1 MITTPKAASL
11 TQEEAEQA
19 KLQRLKKDAF
29 MVSIEDIFEHHDKQ
43 HAKPAE
49 KELIQKNMSGGEIFK
64 CLSKYLEKNPQHNA
78 VKISHPSFKAA
89 AWNDYSDEVLVV
101 KTSFNIPVRLQICG
115 EGLHN
120 YTVLRKKTTDDF
132 IRGFVKLSEINA

>member
-1 MITTPKAASL
+1 MFTNQTTAL
-11 TQEEAEQA
+11 TTQEQSERE
-19 KLQRLKKDAF
+19 KLENLKQNAF
-29 MVSIEDIFEHHDKQ
+29 LVSIDDIFKYHHKQ
-43 HAKPAE
+43 SSKPE
-49 KELIQKNMSGGEIFK
+49 EIQKRMTGGDIFK